1 MPPEFSDVEG
11 LILNVEVFRDLAFG
25 SDWIMRALPY
35 HQTNPLIN
43 SSLKRLLEGG
53 ANCGMQITGSVPL
66 NDKHAWITTENGIGI
81 VRISNFAPEALGDA
95 VYCCLPKALTKLK
108 KQNEFGAL
116 ESVNAASEL
125 CSPLSGEVTE
135 INEKLAENQSL
146 SRNGVMMKVA

>member
-1 MPPEFSDVEG
+1 VSGETLDPTAVLCKF
-11 LILNVEVFRDLAFG
+11 
-25 SDWIMRALPY
+25 
-35 HQTNPLIN
+35 T
-43 SSLKRLLEGG
+43 
-53 ANCGMQITGSVPL
+53 
-66 NDKHAWITTENGIGI
+66 DKHAWITTENGIGI

-95 VYCCLPKALTKLK
+95 VHCCLPKALTKLK

-146 SRNGVMMKVA
+146 SRNGVMMKVG